1 VATEWLGQ
9 AVDVGKVR
17 GGLAAKERQVKLTNE
32 LDAARK
38 RISKA
43 LHLDAW
49 MGVLGNRWAARET
62 PTPDWVIVYR
72 TAQGFCC
79 IYHDVPVE
87 FSEMLDVQIW
97 AEEMDVQ
104 TYFLGL

>member
-1 VATEWLGQ
+1 M
-9 AVDVGKVR
+9 
-17 GGLAAKERQVKLTNE
+17 KLTHE

-43 LHLDAW
+43 LHLDTLR
-49 MGVLGNRWAARET
+49 GVARERRT
-62 PTPDWVIVYR
+62 AREAPLPEWVIVYR

-79 IYHDVPVE
+79 MYHDVPVD

-97 AEEMDVQ
+97 SEEMDVQ
-104 TYFLGL
+104 TYFIGL

>member
-1 VATEWLGQ
+1 LARFGAE
-9 AVDVGKVR
+9 
-17 GGLAAKERQVKLTNE
+17 LAAKERQVKLTNE

-79 IYHDVPVE
+79 MYHDVPVE

>member
-1 VATEWLGQ
+1 M
-9 AVDVGKVR
+9 
-17 GGLAAKERQVKLTNE
+17 KLTHE

-43 LHLDAW
+43 LHLDALKAIE
-49 MGVLGNRWAARET
+49 GEKAGSQEA
-62 PTPDWVIVYR
+62 PPPDWVILYR

-79 IYHDVPVE
+79 MYQDTPVE

-97 AEEMDVQ
+97 GEEMDVQ
-104 TYFLGL
+104 TYFIGL

>member
-1 VATEWLGQ
+1 
-9 AVDVGKVR
+9 VDQVR
-17 GGLAAKERQVKLTNE
+17 LPHG

-43 LHLDAW
+43 LHLDE
-49 MGVLGNRWAARET
+49 LTAAVSGKGADPE
-62 PTPDWVIVYR
+62 WVIVYR

-79 IYHDVPVE
+79 VYHGTPVD
-87 FSEMLDVQIW
+87 FTEMLDVQIW

-104 TYFLGL
+104 TYFIGL

>member
-1 VATEWLGQ
+1 M
-9 AVDVGKVR
+9 
-17 GGLAAKERQVKLTNE
+17 KLTHE

-43 LHLDAW
+43 LHLDALK
-49 MGVLGNRWAARET
+49 GAPAGRQAARTATT
-62 PTPDWVIVYR
+62 PEWVIVYR

-79 IYHDVPVE
+79 MYRDAPVE

-97 AEEMDVQ
+97 SEEMDVQ
-104 TYFLGL
+104 TYFIGL